1 MLAILKAIGYKNI
14 LIALLITVVGVWIS
28 YQVTKYKQMVSELEE
43 TKKVITLKD
52 EEIKEKN
59 KNFDLAVEAYE
70 KTLAIERLVT
80 EQKTITSEQKEKVV
94 TKQNK
99 YKEAVI
105 KRGEIKKDEKECS
118 NFTLVHF
125 D

>member
-43 TKKVITLKD
+43 SKKVITLKD

>member
-28 YQVTKYKQMVSELEE
+28 YQVTKYKQMISELEE
-43 TKKVITLKD
+43 TKKVIISKD

-105 KRGEIKKDEKECS
+105 KRGEIKQDEKS
-118 NFTLVHF
+118 NFTIVTF
-125 D
+125 

>member
-43 TKKVITLKD
+43 SKKVIILKD

>member
-94 TKQNK
+94 TK
-99 YKEAVI
+99 YKTLIKEVE
-105 KRGEIKKDEKECS
+105 KRGEIKQDEKS
-118 NFTLVHF
+118 NFTIVTF
-125 D
+125 

>member
-14 LIALLITVVGVWIS
+14 LIALLITVVAVWIS

-43 TKKVITLKD
+43 SKKVIFAKD

-70 KTLAIERLVT
+70 KTIVIERETAKEKAVV
-80 EQKTITSEQKEKVV
+80 QEQKEVVV
-94 TKQNK
+94 TK
-99 YKEAVI
+99 YKTLIKEVE
-105 KRGEIKKDEKECS
+105 KRGEIKQDEKS
-118 NFTLVHF
+118 NFTIVTF
-125 D
+125 

>member
-1 MLAILKAIGYKNI
+1 MLTFIKTIGIKNI
-14 LIALLITVVGVWIS
+14 LIAFLITIVGVWIA
-28 YQVTKYKQMVSELEE
+28 YEVTKYKAMVSQLEQS
-43 TKKVITLKD
+43 KKEIIKKD
-52 EEIKEKN
+52 EQIKEN
-59 KNFDLAVEAYE
+59 EKNFDLAVEAYE
-70 KTLAIERLVT
+70 KTLAIERLIV

>member
-43 TKKVITLKD
+43 TKKVIILKD

-94 TKQNK
+94 TK
-99 YKEAVI
+99 YKTLIKEVE
-105 KRGEIKKDEKECS
+105 KRGEIKQDEKS
-118 NFTLVHF
+118 NFTIVTF
-125 D
+125 

>member
-28 YQVTKYKQMVSELEE
+28 YQVTKYKQMISELEE
-43 TKKVITLKD
+43 TKKVIISKD

>member
-1 MLAILKAIGYKNI
+1 MLTFIKTIGIKNI
-14 LIALLITVVGVWIS
+14 LIALLITIVGVWIA
-28 YQVTKYKQMVSELEE
+28 YEVTKYKAMVSQLEQS
-43 TKKVITLKD
+43 KKEIIKKD
-52 EEIKEKN
+52 EQIKEN
-59 KNFDLAVEAYE
+59 EKNFDLAVEAYE
-70 KTLAIERLVT
+70 KTLAIERLIV

>member
-1 MLAILKAIGYKNI
+1 MLTFIKTIGIKNI
-14 LIALLITVVGVWIS
+14 LIAVLITIVGVWIA
-28 YQVTKYKQMVSELEE
+28 YEVTKYKAMVSQLEQS
-43 TKKVITLKD
+43 KKEIIKKD
-52 EEIKEKN
+52 EQIKEN
-59 KNFDLAVEAYE
+59 EKNFDLAVEAYE
-70 KTLAIERLVT
+70 KTLAIERLIV

>member
-1 MLAILKAIGYKNI
+1 MLAIFKAIGYKNI

-28 YQVTKYKQMVSELEE
+28 YQFTKYKQIVSELEE
-43 TKKVITLKD
+43 SKKVIFAKD

-70 KTLAIERLVT
+70 KTIAIERLVT